1 MKGGYPRS
9 SFQQEDVSLDYI
21 KCQYHLMLCWCLGYL
36 GNIDPFQIQVA
47 SLEHQGT
54 RGWTYGKS
62 KGRDADMHMVHL
74 PVMLSEE
81 MKSAIS

>member
-1 MKGGYPRS
+1 
-9 SFQQEDVSLDYI
+9 
-21 KCQYHLMLCWCLGYL
+21 MLCWCLGYL
-36 GNIDPFQIQVA
+36 GNTDPFQIQVA
-47 SLEHQGT
+47 SLEHQGS